1 MKPWEIFDQLL
12 PTIHRYLQRRFLHI
26 YPSFLQWDTDNPVH
40 LKNTLLTNLPIN
52 AKTNGNSSEVYL
64 CQTHLDEAHMK
75 QSTVRQQCL
84 LPSNRPT
91 RWLDTNTL
99 LNIKNNLK
107 LKWQTLL
114 ILLDKLI
121 SSMPHKTRYN
131 QIFFFNPPK
140 RLFEWAS
147 SKVPVSVVV
156 TPFYISAITH

>member
-52 AKTNGNSSEVYL
+52 AKMNGNSSEVYL

-99 LNIKNNLK
+99 LNIKNNPK

-131 QIFFFNPPK
+131 QIFFLILLKDCLN
-140 RLFEWAS
+140 EQ
-147 SKVPVSVVV
+147 VPGSQ
-156 TPFYISAITH
+156 FLW